1 MMEIEVTEKK
11 VEHYLSEW
19 FTLDK
24 YVMQENCINLLFQE
38 LCNKNSRLVEVLLKG
53 GDLDLVDRMAVV
65 SFGSEVRRFYS
76 FATKYCSHHFP
87 EAYPIYD
94 SYVDEMLWFFHKRD
108 YFAKFNRIDMKHFPT
123 FVGIIDQFKSH
134 YGLEKFSRKEIDVF
148 LWLAGKKHFPRYK
161 QANRAGSN
169 KRR

>member
-1 MMEIEVTEKK
+1 
-11 VEHYLSEW
+11 
-19 FTLDK
+19 
-24 YVMQENCINLLFQE
+24 MQENCINLLFQE